1 MVLIHFFGSDLFE
14 ISSSR
19 SFTAPESAA
28 QRACCQAGDEEGL
41 KSSHKAHIR
50 KMQRLNKRGMSLGDM
65 ILFVH
70 ILVLLVLVVIDA
82 VVSIEKRL
90 LLVLLS

>member
-1 MVLIHFFGSDLFE
+1 
-14 ISSSR
+14 
-19 SFTAPESAA
+19 
-28 QRACCQAGDEEGL
+28 
-41 KSSHKAHIR
+41 
-50 KMQRLNKRGMSLGDM
+50 MQRLNKRGMSLGDM

-82 VVSIEKRL
+82 VVSIEKTL